1 MITIQTAKSEEY
13 AIIAQFQCLMAKE
26 TENLILST
34 KEVTQGVRYILDNPN
49 IGKYIIAEYQ
59 KDIVACLLIQFE
71 WSDWRN
77 KTVIWLH
84 SLYVKKEFRQAG
96 IFKKMY
102 DFIRAMVNNDTRYAG
117 IRLFVDKTNTNAQK
131 AYWAVGMNNQH
142 YELFEWMKA

>member
-1 MITIQTAKSEEY
+1 MITIRASKPEEY
-13 AIIAQFQCLMAKE
+13 AVIVQFQCLMAKE
-26 TENLILST
+26 TENLILSDQ
-34 KEVTQGVRYILDNPN
+34 EVSKGVQHILNNPELGQYIV
-49 IGKYIIAEYQ
+49 AEYQ

-84 SLYVKKEFRQAG
+84 SLYVKNEYRQSG

-102 DFIRAMVNNDTRYAG
+102 DFIKAMVNNDMRYAG

-142 YELFEWMKA
+142 YELFEWMKT